1 MEKIQYAPDYGPVGH
16 TALQIPLGG
25 TNGRTPEEA
34 LIELG
39 LASGAKLGVPG
50 GMAKSTIENL
60 VDFANIRPE
69 EAYLPTL
76 KGPKFVMPNSS
87 GEYEITNYD
96 ALTKYTVSATVGNVT
111 VSGNK
116 VYYNAPGDAS
126 LGGFNINGV
135 EIVVGIGDSTPKVP
149 IIIAP
154 VSGSEQPSF
163 PVNVVSSVF
172 AMQTPL
178 ASDTHQMSDWEVS
191 ENGIFTNIVRSSY
204 NDTTNKTSFTVD
216 GLTIG
221 KIYYVRV
228 RHKGAVTGWSG
239 WSKTNAIMTKTSYPI
254 RQSWQFVAP
263 KPDPSWFTISE
274 SENGTCFGT
283 TGYLYGELGYVN
295 SSGHA
300 VALNAGGDICIIGA
314 CMEGRTRAGGA
325 YAFRKVGEEWVS
337 MGKLEPDYYEGESR
351 YGYSVA
357 IAPDGSVCAVGA
369 KYKDDEAKTYGLFG
383 AFYLF
388 KNTGTAWELSQKIY
402 PHSTTGS
409 SFGWT
414 LTFSNDGSTLAVGWP
429 GYSLQQEAEGGIA
442 IYEKENGKYEYK
454 VVLYDNL
461 AAGAYLGMVKPA
473 FNSNGTICAVGNPN
487 TEGGYGSVLMFVKDD
502 FGNWSIRQRIKDLP
516 VVGWWNHFGHSVDIS
531 ADGNTLVIG
540 ASHYDQFGS
549 DSGSAIIYKKVGSV
563 WEKETVLN
571 VSGAKASDYIGL
583 SGVQISS
590 NGKVCLIS
598 SPRAKNGIFNES
610 GAAYIFIKGDDGTWT
625 QVNRLEPNPIMEGQR
640 FGSDLALSKDGS
652 TCAVG
657 FRGGQH
663 EQSGFVNIY
672 NNLTKKTLAVNGPS
686 AISTIVDSPTE
697 IADRSKDRA
706 WHFGHYVTMSGDGKT
721 AAVCAL
727 YATTNDVAL
736 HHGSVYI
743 FTNSG
748 GAWTQQTRLVTPI
761 LRGSSL
767 FGYCAA
773 LSHDGNYCVASSFN
787 DNSNRGAVYTFVRTG
802 TTWAY
807 EATINPPSRGTE
819 DIYRLGS
826 SLALSSDASLMFVG
840 ARETTVNYKDGV
852 SGSWGGVGATYI
864 YERVNGVWSLKQPL
878 FPPSEV
884 FDQGPLF
891 GTSVACTPD
900 GAIVVVGADGTDWA
914 TGNNS
919 HYSYSSGSAF
929 VYERKQGYWT
939 FVQRIMPSRPEWV
952 GGLGTL
958 AISDNGNTIAVGSP
972 RHPGANNSDGGAVY
986 LYQRLSDGLWK
997 QMFEVTGY
1005 RNDPGL
1011 DTRYLGMSVSL
1022 SGDGTILFAGAM
1034 YASDIS
1040 VKDTGYEE
1048 GAVHVY
1054 VHDDYEWNL
1063 RKIIYNPVTNNQNNY
1078 TEFGRTVAMSKDGK
1092 YAVTGQR
1099 YWDDIAKWGDDN
1111 LGRAYFFA

>member
-34 LIELG
+34 LTKLG

-50 GMAKSTIENL
+50 GMAKSTIDNL
-60 VDFANIRPE
+60 VDIANIRPE

-76 KGPKFVMPNSS
+76 NGPKFVMPNSS

-96 ALTKYTVSATVGNVT
+96 VLTKYTVSSTVGNVT

-116 VYYNAPGDAS
+116 VYYNAPGDVS

-135 EIVVGIGDSTPKVP
+135 EVVVGIGDSTPKVP
-149 IIIAP
+149 VIIAP

-163 PVNVVSSVF
+163 PVNVVSSAF

-191 ENGIFTNIVRSSY
+191 ENGIFTNIVQSSY
-204 NDTTNKTSFTVD
+204 NDTANKTSFTVS

-228 RHKGAVTGWSG
+228 RHKGAATGWSG

-263 KPDPSWFTISE
+263 KPDPSWFTVSE
-274 SENGTCFGT
+274 SLNGTCFGT
-283 TGYLYGELGYVN
+283 TGYLYGEQGWVN

-314 CMEGRTRAGGA
+314 CLEGRTQTGGA

-337 MGKLEPDYYEGESR
+337 MGKLEPDYYEGDSR

-369 KYKDDEAKTYGLFG
+369 KYKDDEAKTNWACGVV
-383 AFYLF
+383 YLF
-388 KNTGTAWELSQKIY
+388 KNKGTVWEFSQKIT
-402 PHSTTGS
+402 PPLNGHT
-409 SFGWT
+409 SFGWS
-414 LTFSNDGSTLAVGWP
+414 LSFSGDSGTLAVGWP
-429 GYSLQQEAEGGIA
+429 GYNIPPGGEGAIA
-442 IYEKENGKYEYK
+442 IYEKESEKYEYK
-454 VVLYDNL
+454 IALYDSLL
-461 AAGAYLGMVKPA
+461 AGRYLGMVKPGL
-473 FNSNGTICAVGNPN
+473 NGNGTICAAGDPN

-531 ADGNTLVIG
+531 AGGDVLVIG
-540 ASHYDQFGS
+540 ASHYEQYGS
-549 DSGSAIIYKKVGSV
+549 DSGSAIIYKQAGSV
-563 WEKETVLN
+563 WEKETILN
-571 VSGAKASDYIGL
+571 MGEGKAGDFIGL

-590 NGKVCLIS
+590 NGKVCLVS

-610 GAAYIFIKGDDGTWT
+610 GAAYIFARGDNGVWA
-625 QVNRLEPNPIMEGQR
+625 QVNRLEATPIQEGQR

-657 FRGGQH
+657 FRGGLH

-697 IADRSKDRA
+697 VADRSKDRA
-706 WHFGHYVTMSGDGKT
+706 QHFGQYVTMSGDGKT
-721 AAVCAL
+721 AAVCAP
-727 YATTNDVAL
+727 YADTDNVAGD
-736 HHGSVYI
+736 HGSVYI

-748 GAWTQQTRLVTPI
+748 GVWTQQARLVTPV
-761 LRGSSL
+761 LRGGSL

-787 DNSNRGAVYTFVRTG
+787 DNGSRGAVYTYVRTG

-807 EATINPPSRGTE
+807 ESTINPPSRGTE

-826 SLALSSDASLMFVG
+826 SLALNADATLMFVG
-840 ARETTVNYKDGV
+840 ARESTIYYRDGV
-852 SGSWGGVGATYI
+852 SGAWGSAGVAYI
-864 YERVNGVWSLKQPL
+864 YERINSAWSLKQPL

-884 FDQGPLF
+884 MDQGPMF

-900 GAIVVVGADGTDWA
+900 GNIVVIGADGTDWA
-914 TGNNS
+914 TGNTS

-929 VYERKQGYWT
+929 VYERKQGYWI
-939 FVQRIMPSRPEWV
+939 FVQRIMPSRPEGV

-958 AISDNGNTIAVGSP
+958 AISDNGDTIAVGSP
-972 RHPGANNSDGGAVY
+972 RHPGSNNSDGGAVY
-986 LYQRLSDGLWK
+986 MYQRHSDGSWK
-997 QMFEVTGY
+997 QKFEVMGY

-1011 DTRYLGMSVSL
+1011 DTRYLGMSVAL

-1040 VKDTGYEE
+1040 IKDTGYEE

-1063 RKIIYNPVTNNQNNY
+1063 RKIIYNPVTNNLNNY
-1078 TEFGRTVAMSKDGK
+1078 TEFGRTVGMSKDGK

-1099 YWDDIAKWGDDN
+1099 YWDDIPKWGDIN